1 MPFTVTGAFD
11 DGATY
16 SVQITGQADRP
27 VIGSHRAA
35 ALVELH
41 TGGPISLSPTGPL
54 RSVAGDDEAT
64 VLAVLRE
71 YTHVVDEGPGAPRQ
85 ARVPGGIVAGT
96 QAAALRHPPPP

>member
-16 SVQITGQADRP
+16 SVQITGRADRP
-27 VIGSHRAA
+27 VIGSNRAT

-41 TGGPISLSPTGPL
+41 QGRPVFLSPTGPV
-54 RSVAGDDEAT
+54 RAVAGDDEAT

-71 YTHVVDEGPGAPRQ
+71 HTHVVEEGAGAPRQ
-85 ARVPGGIVAGT
+85 ARVPG
-96 QAAALRHPPPP
+96 

>member
-16 SVQITGQADRP
+16 SVRVTGRADRP
-27 VIGSHRAA
+27 VIGSHRAT

-41 TGGPISLSPTGPL
+41 EGRPLSLSPTGPV
-54 RSVAGDDEAT
+54 RTVAGGDEAT

-71 YTHVVDEGPGAPRQ
+71 YTHVAEEGPGAPRR
-85 ARVPGGIVAGT
+85 ACVP
-96 QAAALRHPPPP
+96 R

>member
-16 SVQITGQADRP
+16 TVQITGRSDRP

-41 TGGPISLSPTGPL
+41 QGEPVPLSPTGPV
-54 RSVAGDDEAT
+54 RAVSGDDEAT

-71 YTHVVDEGPGAPRQ
+71 HSNVIEEGPGAPRQ
-85 ARVPGGIVAGT
+85 ARVPGS
-96 QAAALRHPPPP
+96 

>member
-16 SVQITGQADRP
+16 TVRVTGQTDRP

-35 ALVELH
+35 SLVELH
-41 TGGPISLSPTGPL
+41 QGRHIPLSPTGPL
-54 RSVAGDDEAT
+54 RTVTATDEAS

-71 YTHVVDEGPGAPRQ
+71 YTTVIEESGTIPKR
-85 ARVPGGIVAGT
+85 ARTTGN
-96 QAAALRHPPPP
+96 

>member
-1 MPFTVTGAFD
+1 MFTVTGAFD

-16 SVQITGQADRP
+16 TVQITGRADRP

-41 TGGPISLSPTGPL
+41 EGEKILLSPTGPL
-54 RSVAGDDEAT
+54 TAVAGDNGAS

-71 YTHVVDEGPGAPRQ
+71 YTNVVEESGAVPRR
-85 ARVPGGIVAGT
+85 ASAPGG
-96 QAAALRHPPPP
+96 

>member
-16 SVQITGQADRP
+16 SAQITGQADRP

-41 TGGPISLSPTGPL
+41 QGAPVSLSPTGPI
-54 RSVAGDDEAT
+54 RAVAGGDEASI
-64 VLAVLRE
+64 LAVLRE
-71 YTHVVDEGPGAPRQ
+71 YTNVIEERVGAPRQ
-85 ARVPGGIVAGT
+85 ARVPE
-96 QAAALRHPPPP
+96 R

>member
-1 MPFTVTGAFD
+1 MFTVTGALD

-16 SVQITGQADRP
+16 PLQITGRADRP

-41 TGGPISLSPTGPL
+41 LGKTVSLSPTGPMKAV
-54 RSVAGDDEAT
+54 SGDDDAS

-71 YTHVVDEGPGAPRQ
+71 YTDVLEERGAPKQ
-85 ARVPGGIVAGT
+85 ARVPGN
-96 QAAALRHPPPP
+96 

>member
-16 SVQITGQADRP
+16 SVRVTGRADRP
-27 VIGSHRAA
+27 VTGSHRAA

-41 TGGPISLSPTGPL
+41 QGGPVSLSPTGPV
-54 RSVAGDDEAT
+54 RTVAGEDEAT

-71 YTHVVDEGPGAPRQ
+71 FTRVIEEGSGAPRK
-85 ARVPGGIVAGT
+85 ARVPG
-96 QAAALRHPPPP
+96 

>member
-16 SVQITGQADRP
+16 SVQITGRTDRP

-35 ALVELH
+35 ALVDLH
-41 TGGPISLSPTGPL
+41 QGRPVPLSPTGPV
-54 RSVAGDDEAT
+54 RPVAGDDEAT

-71 YTHVVDEGPGAPRQ
+71 FTHVVDEGQGAPRR
-85 ARVPGGIVAGT
+85 ARVPG
-96 QAAALRHPPPP
+96 

>member
-16 SVQITGQADRP
+16 SVQVTGRTDRP

-35 ALVELH
+35 ALVDLH
-41 TGGPISLSPTGPL
+41 QGRPVPLSPTGPV
-54 RSVAGDDEAT
+54 RPVTGDDEAT

-71 YTHVVDEGPGAPRQ
+71 FTHVVDEGQGAPRR
-85 ARVPGGIVAGT
+85 ARVPG
-96 QAAALRHPPPP
+96 

>member
-1 MPFTVTGAFD
+1 MFTVTGAFD

-16 SVQITGQADRP
+16 TVQITGRADRP

-41 TGGPISLSPTGPL
+41 QGEAVALSPTGPM
-54 RSVAGDDEAT
+54 SVVAGDDEVS

-71 YTHVVDEGPGAPRQ
+71 YTNVLEEGGGVPRP
-85 ARVPGGIVAGT
+85 ARVPRG
-96 QAAALRHPPPP
+96 

>member
-16 SVQITGQADRP
+16 SVQVTGRADRP
-27 VIGSHRAA
+27 VIGSHRAT

-41 TGGPISLSPTGPL
+41 QRSPVSLFPTGPV
-54 RSVAGDDEAT
+54 RTVAGDDEAT

-71 YTHVVDEGPGAPRQ
+71 HTRVVDEGQGAPRQ
-85 ARVPGGIVAGT
+85 TRLPES
-96 QAAALRHPPPP
+96 

>member
-16 SVQITGQADRP
+16 SVQVTGRADRP
-27 VIGSHRAA
+27 VIGSYRAA

-41 TGGPISLSPTGPL
+41 RGETIALSPTGPVKA
-54 RSVAGDDEAT
+54 VAGDDEAS

-71 YTHVVDEGPGAPRQ
+71 YTNVIEESVVPRL
-85 ARVPGGIVAGT
+85 ASVGGS
-96 QAAALRHPPPP
+96 

>member
-16 SVQITGQADRP
+16 SVQITGRADRP

-41 TGGPISLSPTGPL
+41 QGGPISLSPTGPL
-54 RSVAGDDEAT
+54 RSVAGNDEAT

-71 YTHVVDEGPGAPRQ
+71 YTHVVDEGPGAPKQ
-85 ARVPGGIVAGT
+85 ARVPG
-96 QAAALRHPPPP
+96 

>member
-1 MPFTVTGAFD
+1 MSFTVTGAFD

-16 SVQITGQADRP
+16 TVQITGRADRP

-41 TGGPISLSPTGPL
+41 QGGPVSLSPTGPV
-54 RSVAGDDEAT
+54 RTVAGNDEAT

-71 YTHVVDEGPGAPRQ
+71 YTNVLEEEVGAPRR
-85 ARVPGGIVAGT
+85 AHVSG
-96 QAAALRHPPPP
+96 

>member
-1 MPFTVTGAFD
+1 MPFAVTGAFD

-16 SVQITGQADRP
+16 SVQVTGRADRP

-41 TGGPISLSPTGPL
+41 QGEPISLSPTGPV
-54 RSVAGDDEAT
+54 RTVAGDDEAT

-71 YTHVVDEGPGAPRQ
+71 HTHVIDEGQGAPRQ
-85 ARVPGGIVAGT
+85 ARVPES
-96 QAAALRHPPPP
+96 